1 MVRKLP
7 SPFLKGLARNLVLVI
22 PLVLLVQTGRAQI
35 VRIENDQ
42 SMSEA
47 EKLSGS
53 LDLNFYSVRNNAQFF
68 RLATGSEVKYTN
80 KKSTILSINELRL
93 LFNRQNSLENRGF
106 QHFRFQ
112 RSIDSTITLEMF
124 SQFQF
129 DQILKIRFRH
139 LNGVGPRFQ
148 LFMQTKSKVFLG
160 IHYMF
165 EYEEEYE
172 TQIINRDHRMSSH
185 FVFSRKM
192 KKSTLHSVVYFQPNI
207 GDFRDFRVSGSATY
221 TVELN
226 ERLRFNIRGELIH
239 DSRPVEGVNNLT
251 YTFLNGFGWVF

>member
-1 MVRKLP
+1 MILKKAVFRPRFDVLKVFVTALL
-7 SPFLKGLARNLVLVI
+7 FLSFKS
-22 PLVLLVQTGRAQI
+22 QAQI

-42 SMSEA
+42 AVSEE

-68 RLATGSEVKYTN
+68 RLATGSEVKYTKN
-80 KKSTILSINELRL
+80 KSTVLSINELRL

-112 RSIDSTITLEMF
+112 RSLDSTITLEMF

-148 LFMQTKSKVFLG
+148 FFRQTKSRVFLG

-165 EYEEEYE
+165 EFEEEYE
-172 TQIINRDHRMSSH
+172 TGIVNRDNRLSAH

-192 KKSTLHSVVYFQPNI
+192 EKSALHSVTYFQPNI
-207 GDFRDFRVSGSATY
+207 GDFRDLRVSGSVTY
-221 TVELN
+221 SVELDKQ
-226 ERLRFNIRGELIH
+226 LRFNIRGELMY
-239 DSRPVEGVNNLT
+239 DSRPVQGVNNLT